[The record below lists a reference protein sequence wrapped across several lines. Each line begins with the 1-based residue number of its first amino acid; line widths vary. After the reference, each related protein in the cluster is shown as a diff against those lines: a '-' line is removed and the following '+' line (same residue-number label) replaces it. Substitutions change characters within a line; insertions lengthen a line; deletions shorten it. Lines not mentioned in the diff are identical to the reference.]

1 MGTAAPSDILPRQS
15 IRGGGFERGR
25 SPPSLGTPLG
35 AVPHSL
41 DRILDRSVAR
51 VRQVTAADVQR
62 LAQRHRTPFRAV
74 IVEPPT
80 KR

>member
-1 MGTAAPSDILPRQS
+1 MRDEPERPSTPPAARAEAALREQLERIQREPVSDEVA
-15 IRGGGFERGR
+15 GVGYEF
-25 SPPSLGTPLG
+25 
-35 AVPHSL
+35 
-41 DRILDRSVAR
+41 LDRSVAR